1 MSEFINKSKIAKLQ
15 QSNSELINEISNL
28 EIELHDLNGEVERL
42 RGGNPDVIKLLREKI
57 TEYEQR
63 ETEFKERILLISKEA
78 NNNSKKY
85 DVVKGLLSVLQG
97 MDTVIVEAAIDKYY
111 QKKGVP
117 KIIIAFLLGILV
129 SLIAWFIVNY
139 LENNKL
145 YSGIIKQF
153 INDIL

>member
-1 MSEFINKSKIAKLQ
+1 MSEFINKSKIIQLQ

-28 EIELHDLNGEVERL
+28 EIELHNLNGEVERL
-42 RGGNPDVIKLLREKI
+42 RGENPEDIKLLREKI

-63 ETEFKERILLISKEA
+63 ETEFKERILLISREA
-78 NNNSKKY
+78 DNSKKY
-85 DVVKGLLSVLQG
+85 DVKELLSVLQG

-111 QKKGVP
+111 KKKGVQ
-117 KIIIAFLLGILV
+117 KIITAFLLGILV
-129 SLIAWFIVNY
+129 SLIAGFIVIY

-145 YSGIIKQF
+145 YSAIIKQF

>member
-1 MSEFINKSKIAKLQ
+1 MSEFVNKSKIAKLQ
-15 QSNSELINEISNL
+15 HSNLELINEISTL
-28 EIELHDLNGEVERL
+28 EIELQDLNGEVERL
-42 RGGNPDVIKLLREKI
+42 RGENPDDIKHLREKI

-78 NNNSKKY
+78 NNKKY
-85 DVVKGLLSVLQG
+85 DVVKELLFALQG
-97 MDTVIVEAAIDKYY
+97 MDTVSVEAAIDKYY

-117 KIIIAFLLGILV
+117 KIINAFLLGILV
-129 SLIAWFIVNY
+129 SLIVWIIFIY
-139 LENNKL
+139 LENNEL